1 MNGGFQMTCTVDYGY
16 TVSRLRAMENRFL
29 EPGVFQRI
37 IDSEDLSSAIRVI
50 SETPY
55 GKWILEQQ
63 SEERFDQAIEAEL
76 QYVYSETE
84 KFVPDPGLYT
94 ICRLQYDV
102 HNIKVLLKG
111 LFVQKQ
117 GGKRRMDLLTSLGNV
132 PVEEMVMAVES
143 EDYRLMPLGFHR
155 TVPECVSVWD
165 QSRDILQVERILDE
179 ALFSLQIKIAGQMPF
194 EGVRLFVR
202 SRIDA
207 ENIRNLARLKRMG
220 FETSQAAPFF
230 HNGGSVPVEKILPL
244 INEPFEGWERFLSFS
259 DVSRTLS
266 GAQEHTG
273 LDSLIVD
280 LERSIDDHLS
290 GVLAKFKYS
299 AFAPENVLHFLW
311 MKEIEAKNLRILL
324 VGIGNGA
331 DRSVLRRL
339 LRNV

>member
-1 MNGGFQMTCTVDYGY
+1 MTCSVDYGY
-16 TVSRLRAMENRFL
+16 TVSRLRGMENRLL
-29 EPGVFQRI
+29 EPGVFQRLM
-37 IDSEDLSSAIRVI
+37 DSDDLSSAIRVL

-63 SEERFDQAIEAEL
+63 SEEKFDKAIESEL
-76 QYVYSETE
+76 LYIYSETE
-84 KFVPDPGLYT
+84 RFVPDPGLYF
-94 ICRLQYDV
+94 ICRLPYDI

-111 LFVQKQ
+111 IFSQKE
-117 GGKRRMDLLTSLGNV
+117 GGKRRMDLLTGLGNM
-132 PVEEMVMAVES
+132 PVDEMVMAIES
-143 EDYRLMPLGFHR
+143 EDYRLMPFGFHR
-155 TVPECVSVWD
+155 TVPECVSIWD
-165 QSRDILQVERILDE
+165 QSHDILQVERVLDE
-179 ALFSLQIKIAGQMPF
+179 ALFSLQVKIAGEMPF

-220 FETSQAAPFF
+220 FESPQAAPFF
-230 HNGGSVPVEKILPL
+230 HNGGSVPVEKVLSL
-244 INEPFEGWERFLSFS
+244 LNEPFEGWERFLSFA

-266 GAQEHTG
+266 SAQEHTG

-280 LERSIDDHLS
+280 LERSIDDFLS
-290 GVLAKFKYS
+290 GILAKFKYS

-311 MKEIEAKNLRILL
+311 LKEIEAKNLRILL